1 MTYFFTQPEFWQAAR
16 LLADAALQ
24 LAMAF
29 IGTVAF
35 SVLFSVPRRFYV
47 SCGVTGSIGWA
58 VYIFINHTFKMPVMA
73 AFAASIVLTA
83 VSRALSVRRKAST
96 TVFLLCG
103 IFTLVPGAGIYYTA
117 YSFFIGAEEA
127 AMLKGIESIK
137 MAVAIGLGIG
147 VAYSIPTR
155 VFGWKR
161 KPEVWRGRSEERR
174 VGK

>member
-1 MTYFFTQPEFWQAAR
+1 MTSFFAQPEFWRAAR
-16 LLADAALQ
+16 LVADAALQ
-24 LAMAF
+24 LVKAF
-29 IGTVAF
+29 TGTVAF
-35 SVLFSVPRRFYV
+35 SVLFSVPPRFYV
-47 SCGVTGSIGWA
+47 ACGATGSVGWA
-58 VYIFINHTFKMPVMA
+58 VYLFISYTFKMPVMA
-73 AFAASIVLTA
+73 TFAASIVLTA
-83 VSRALSVRRKAST
+83 VSRALSVRCKAST

-155 VFGWKR
+155 VFGWKK
-161 KPEVWRGRSEERR
+161 KPEVWRGEDS
-174 VGK
+174 

>member
-58 VYIFINHTFKMPVMA
+58 VYIFINHTFLA
-73 AFAASIVLTA
+73 NLQY
-83 VSRALSVRRKAST
+83 
-96 TVFLLCG
+96 FLIQNDCTISG
-103 IFTLVPGAGIYYTA
+103 I
-117 YSFFIGAEEA
+117 
-127 AMLKGIESIK
+127 KK
-137 MAVAIGLGIG
+137 
-147 VAYSIPTR
+147 
-155 VFGWKR
+155 K
-161 KPEVWRGRSEERR
+161 
-174 VGK
+174 

>member
-16 LLADAALQ
+16 LLEDAALQ

-161 KPEVWRGRSEERR
+161 KPEVWRGEE
-174 VGK
+174 